1 MSGVDAA
8 VLDVAAFRDDMTSM
22 NRSFPYAAVAVIAM
36 VLWTAPVAAQIIGT
50 PGSGALIVP
59 PPPAPPPPSMAI
71 PVVPK
76 LDELPRAQNTPQ
88 PRASF
93 GDRITNCLQDGAAA
107 GLGPNDRAAYS
118 RACANR

>member
-1 MSGVDAA
+1 MRPA
-8 VLDVAAFRDDMTSM
+8 LDVVMSRDDMTSM
-22 NRSFPYAAVAVIAM
+22 NRYFPHAAVAVIAILM
-36 VLWTAPVAAQIIGT
+36 WGAPVSAQIIGT

-59 PPPAPPPPSMAI
+59 PPSAPPPPRI
-71 PVVPK
+71 EVPVVPK

-88 PRASF
+88 PRGSF
-93 GDRITNCLQDGAAA
+93 GDRITNCLQDGAAG

>member
-1 MSGVDAA
+1 MLLSA
-8 VLDVAAFRDDMTSM
+8 
-22 NRSFPYAAVAVIAM
+22 
-36 VLWTAPVAAQIIGT
+36 APVAAQIIGT
-50 PGSGALIVP
+50 PGSGGLIVP

-88 PRASF
+88 PRGSF